1 MKILTPLVA
10 ALVAVFGVGT
20 TSCSKKPS
28 TDRAL
33 DEAVKALAQPDPGQQ
48 ASPVV
53 GQTPAP
59 PPATPMPTAAATT
72 PVSQQMTQAVAS
84 YKSGHYEDAV
94 VRLQWLRARKGN
106 TAEQILALQEATA
119 AVMGEIYARAA
130 RGDAAAQ
137 KAVKEYERLQNAR

>member
-1 MKILTPLVA
+1 MKILTPLAA
-10 ALVAVFGVGT
+10 ALVAVFGVGA

-28 TDRAL
+28 TDHAL
-33 DEAVKALAQPDPGQQ
+33 DEAVKALAQPDSGQQ
-48 ASPVV
+48 ASPAV
-53 GQTPAP
+53 GQTPP
-59 PPATPMPTAAATT
+59 PPAPAIPTAAATT

-84 YKSGHYEDAV
+84 YKSGRYEDAV
-94 VRLQWLRARKGN
+94 IRLQWLRARKGN

-137 KAVKEYERLQNAR
+137 KAVKEYERLQNTR

>member
-1 MKILTPLVA
+1 MKILTPLAA

-28 TDRAL
+28 TDHAL
-33 DEAVKALAQPDPGQQ
+33 DEAVKALAQPDSGQQ
-48 ASPVV
+48 VSPTV
-53 GQTPAP
+53 GQTPP
-59 PPATPMPTAAATT
+59 PPATPIPTAAATT

-94 VRLQWLRARKGN
+94 IRLQWLRARKGN

>member
-1 MKILTPLVA
+1 MKILAPLAA

-28 TDRAL
+28 TDHAL
-33 DEAVKALAQPDPGQQ
+33 DEAVKALAQPDSGQQ
-48 ASPVV
+48 VPPAV
-53 GQTPAP
+53 GQTPP
-59 PPATPMPTAAATT
+59 PPAIFIPTAAATM

-94 VRLQWLRARKGN
+94 IRLQWLRARKGN

-130 RGDAAAQ
+130 RGDVAVQ
-137 KAVKEYERLQNAR
+137 KAVKEYERLQNTR

>member
-1 MKILTPLVA
+1 MKILTPPVA
-10 ALVAVFGVGT
+10 ALVAVFGVVT
-20 TSCSKKPS
+20 TSCSKKPN

-33 DEAVKALAQPDPGQQ
+33 DEAVKALAQPDSAQQ
-48 ASPVV
+48 ASPAV
-53 GQTPAP
+53 GQTPP
-59 PPATPMPTAAATT
+59 PPATPIPTAAAAT

-137 KAVKEYERLQNAR
+137 KAVKEYERLQNSR